1 MFQIDN
7 LNSFDKFT
15 KQHPELTNKLIV
27 ARFKMEGCS
36 HCINSQPKWDK
47 MMDDFKTSYMM
58 QPNMMLLEI
67 DSSVTDNFLKHHRI
81 VSEDRQPYSVSGYP
95 EHAFIDQCVIY
106 PSNSDVYTTMKS
118 IRQQLVKHKAIK
130 KINKKTKT
138 KTKTKKRKN

>member
-1 MFQIDN
+1 
-7 LNSFDKFT
+7 
-15 KQHPELTNKLIV
+15 
-27 ARFKMEGCS
+27 MEGCS

-130 KINKKTKT
+130 KINKKTKI